1 MSQDYH
7 KCFSLSN
14 KYAFLQILLRMCAE
28 LSAHMTVYARLGLRN
43 LLSVENFSAL
53 APAYPRLR
61 QRNMLSVENFSAHA
75 PVYARLRLKNLLPGI
90 NFSAHKTSYPPA

>member
-28 LSAHMTVYARLGLRN
+28 LSAHMTVYARPGLRN

-53 APAYPRLR
+53 AT
-61 QRNMLSVENFSAHA
+61 
-75 PVYARLRLKNLLPGI
+75 VYARLGLRNLLSAG
-90 NFSAHKTSYPPA
+90 NFSALAPAYPPA

>member
-14 KYAFLQILLRMCAE
+14 KYSFLQILLRMCDE
-28 LSAHMTVYARLGLRN
+28 L
-43 LLSVENFSAL
+43 
-53 APAYPRLR
+53 
-61 QRNMLSVENFSAHA
+61 SAHA

-90 NFSAHKTSYPPA
+90 NFSA

>member
-43 LLSVENFSAL
+43 LLSVENFSA
-53 APAYPRLR
+53 
-61 QRNMLSVENFSAHA
+61 HA
-75 PVYARLRLKNLLPGI
+75 PVYAKLRQRNLLPEI
-90 NFSAHKTSYPPA
+90 NFSALAPAYLPA

>member
-53 APAYPRLR
+53 APAYHPAWTEKSAVCRQFICPRT
-61 QRNMLSVENFSAHA
+61 SIS
-75 PVYARLRLKNLLPGI
+75 PGLGREI
-90 NFSAHKTSYPPA
+90 CCL

>member
-43 LLSVENFSAL
+43 LLSI
-53 APAYPRLR
+53 
-61 QRNMLSVENFSAHA
+61 ENFSAHA
-75 PVYARLRLKNLLPGI
+75 PVYAKLRQRNLLPEI
-90 NFSAHKTSYPPA
+90 NFSALAPAYLPA

>member
-43 LLSVENFSAL
+43 LLSAGNFSALAPVYAKLRQRNLLPEINFSAL
-53 APAYPRLR
+53 APAY
-61 QRNMLSVENFSAHA
+61 
-75 PVYARLRLKNLLPGI
+75 LP
-90 NFSAHKTSYPPA
+90 A

>member
-43 LLSVENFSAL
+43 LLSVD
-53 APAYPRLR
+53 
-61 QRNMLSVENFSAHA
+61 NFSAHA
-75 PVYARLRLKNLLPGI
+75 PAYLP
-90 NFSAHKTSYPPA
+90 A

>member
-53 APAYPRLR
+53 APVYAKLR
-61 QRNMLSVENFSAHA
+61 QRNMLPE
-75 PVYARLRLKNLLPGI
+75 I
-90 NFSAHKTSYPPA
+90 NFSALATAYLPA

>member
-28 LSAHMTVYARLGLRN
+28 LSAHMTVYARIGLRNLLSVENFSALATVYARLGLRN

-53 APAYPRLR
+53 ATAYLPA
-61 QRNMLSVENFSAHA
+61 
-75 PVYARLRLKNLLPGI
+75 
-90 NFSAHKTSYPPA
+90 

>member
-28 LSAHMTVYARLGLRN
+28 LSAHATAYRPAWTEI
-43 LLSVENFSAL
+43 LSIIYLIF
-53 APAYPRLR
+53 
-61 QRNMLSVENFSAHA
+61 
-75 PVYARLRLKNLLPGI
+75 
-90 NFSAHKTSYPPA
+90 

>member
-43 LLSVENFSAL
+43 LLSVENFSA
-53 APAYPRLR
+53 
-61 QRNMLSVENFSAHA
+61 HA

>member
-28 LSAHMTVYARLGLRN
+28 LSAHMTVYAQLGLRN
-43 LLSVENFSAL
+43 LLSVENFSA
-53 APAYPRLR
+53 
-61 QRNMLSVENFSAHA
+61 HTT
-75 PVYARLRLKNLLPGI
+75 VYAWIGLRNLLPKI
-90 NFSAHKTSYPPA
+90 IFSA

>member
-14 KYAFLQILLRMCAE
+14 KYAFLQILLRMCSE

-43 LLSVENFSAL
+43 L
-53 APAYPRLR
+53 
-61 QRNMLSVENFSAHA
+61 LSVENFSAHA

>member
-28 LSAHMTVYARLGLRN
+28 LSAHATAYRRLRLRN
-43 LLSVENFSAL
+43 LLSAGNLSAL
-53 APAYPRLR
+53 APAYPRLG
-61 QRNMLSVENFSAHA
+61 
-75 PVYARLRLKNLLPGI
+75 LRNLLPKI
-90 NFSAHKTSYPPA
+90 IFSALATAYRPAWTEKSAP